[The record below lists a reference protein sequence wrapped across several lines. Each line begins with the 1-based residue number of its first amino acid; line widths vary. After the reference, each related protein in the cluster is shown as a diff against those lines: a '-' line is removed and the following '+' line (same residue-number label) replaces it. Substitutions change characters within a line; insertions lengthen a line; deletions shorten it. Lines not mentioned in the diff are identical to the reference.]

1 MINPKTIL
9 AEWVTAL
16 QALPNLME
24 ALGGA
29 ASSIQFYSENTTVFG
44 QPTQNNVRL
53 AILSMP
59 PGSILIAWHGTAPG
73 RVGNALVFVHDFALY
88 LRAPETPSVGYE
100 DLFNWIV
107 NDIPEGGT
115 LRMLHTQVDLNCE
128 PMDFYLPSARR
139 NTIVISADGAT
150 FEYFEVPVRLIESY
164 NP

>member
-16 QALPNLME
+16 QALPNLVE
-24 ALGGA
+24 ALGGNA
-29 ASSIQFYSENTTVFG
+29 NHIQFYSENATVFG
-44 QPTQNNVRL
+44 KPTQNNIRL

-59 PGSILIAWHGTAPG
+59 PGSILVAWQGTAPG
-73 RVGNALVFVHDFALY
+73 RLGNMLVFVHDFSLY
-88 LRAPETPSVGYE
+88 LRAPEEADVGYE

-107 NDIPEGGT
+107 NDIPAGGT
-115 LRMLHTQVDLNCE
+115 LRMLHTQIDPNCE

-139 NTIVISADGAT
+139 NTVVISADGAT
-150 FEYFEVPVRLIESY
+150 FEYFEVPVRLVESY

>member
-24 ALGGA
+24 ALGGN
-29 ASSIQFYSENTTVFG
+29 SNSIQFYSENTTVFG

-59 PGSILIAWHGTAPG
+59 PGSILIAWQGTASG
-73 RVGNALVFVHDFALY
+73 RLGNALVFVHDFALY

-115 LRMLHTQVDLNCE
+115 LRMLHTQVDSNCE

>member
-24 ALGGA
+24 ALGGNTN
-29 ASSIQFYSENTTVFG
+29 SIQFYSENTTVFG

-59 PGSILIAWHGTAPG
+59 PGSILIAWQGTASG
-73 RVGNALVFVHDFALY
+73 RLGNALVFVHDFALY

-115 LRMLHTQVDLNCE
+115 LRMLHTQVDSNCE

>member
-1 MINPKTIL
+1 MINPKNIL

-24 ALGGA
+24 ALGGN

-73 RVGNALVFVHDFALY
+73 RLGNALVFVHDFALY

-115 LRMLHTQVDLNCE
+115 LRMLHTQVDSNCE

>member
-9 AEWVTAL
+9 AKWVTEL

-73 RVGNALVFVHDFALY
+73 RLGNALVFVHDFALY
-88 LRAPETPSVGYE
+88 LRAPETPRVGYE

-107 NDIPEGGT
+107 NDIPEGGS
-115 LRMLHTQVDLNCE
+115 LRMLHTQVDPNCE

>member
-24 ALGGA
+24 ALGGN
-29 ASSIQFYSENTTVFG
+29 SNSIQFYSENTTVFG

-73 RVGNALVFVHDFALY
+73 RLGNALVFVHDFALY

-115 LRMLHTQVDLNCE
+115 LRMLHTQVDSNCE